1 MFFCNIS
8 DTFWLHIRSTGGW
21 TQKVYEYFN
30 KFSTELA
37 VNGKHIGT
45 CSDLLL
51 LGSTGVLGYM
61 GFLFVLY
68 SSLFVWVFCFV
79 VVFLCV
85 FYVCMCVVV
94 FLCARAWSCVCV
106 CVCMCVCVVF
116 VGYLCV
122 CVEGFYY

>member
-1 MFFCNIS
+1 MFFCDIS

-30 KFSTELA
+30 TFSTELA

-45 CSDLLL
+45 CSELLL

-79 VVFLCV
+79 VV
-85 FYVCMCVVV
+85 V
-94 FLCARAWSCVCV
+94 FLCGFF
-106 CVCMCVCVVF
+106 MCVCVF
-116 VGYLCV
+116 VWSGFFVCACVEFFVYV
-122 CVEGFYY
+122 CV